1 MATFVCLYLLS
12 MAAFQLQSKTVTIET
27 ISPMILKY
35 LLSGSLRKCYRTIPI
50 IIIIGFYKKLRFC
63 GEILPYTQT
72 QLSPF
77 HD

>member
-1 MATFVCLYLLS
+1 MTYG
-12 MAAFQLQSKTVTIET
+12 
-27 ISPMILKY
+27 LKY

-50 IIIIGFYKKLRFC
+50 IIIIGFYKKLRFG

>member
-1 MATFVCLYLLS
+1 MTIYILPMAGYGMQQQRWAVATMTYG
-12 MAAFQLQSKTVTIET
+12 
-27 ISPMILKY
+27 LKY

-50 IIIIGFYKKLRFC
+50 IIIIGFYKKLRFG